1 MGFIDKSGDLY
12 IHAQSCKKVK
22 ALQRLHR
29 NDNATVEVVWKKQRV
44 PSTLSTLNMRGNDRM
59 GIIHDITRA
68 VTLEM
73 CVNIR
78 KMNVITHDNIFE
90 AEIEVYVQNRKDLEN
105 LMVQLL
111 ALKGIESVTPV

>member
-1 MGFIDKSGDLY
+1 
-12 IHAQSCKKVK
+12 
-22 ALQRLHR
+22 
-29 NDNATVEVVWKKQRV
+29 
-44 PSTLSTLNMRGNDRM
+44 
-59 GIIHDITRA
+59 
-68 VTLEM
+68 M

-90 AEIEVYVQNRKDLEN
+90 AEIEVYVQNKKDLEN